1 MPETSKRIVV
11 EILEGSALGEVYHL
25 QRLRRKDVLVAAIVL
40 SNHFQHVLLHIKLSV
55 VLLQMDLRFSVDILY
70 LLEILLVIGLL

>member
-25 QRLRRKDVLVAAIVL
+25 QRLRCKDVLVATIVL
-40 SNHFQHVLLHIKLSV
+40 SNYFQHVLLHIKLSV
-55 VLLQMDLRFSVDILY
+55 VLLQMGLRFSVDILD
-70 LLEILLVIGLL
+70 LFEVLLVIG

>member
-25 QRLRRKDVLVAAIVL
+25 QRLRRKDVLVATIVL
-40 SNHFQHVLLHIKLSV
+40 SNYFQHVLLHIKLSV
-55 VLLQMDLRFSVDILY
+55 VLLQMGLRFSVDILD
-70 LLEILLVIGLL
+70 LFEVLLVIG

>member
-25 QRLRRKDVLVAAIVL
+25 QRLRRKDVLVATIVL
-40 SNHFQHVLLHIKLSV
+40 SNYFQHVLLHIKLSV
-55 VLLQMDLRFSVDILY
+55 VLLQMGLRFSVDILD
-70 LLEILLVIGLL
+70 LLEVLLVIG